1 MARSSGNWT
10 GRLRL
15 GSGLVL
21 QFFVFTHLL
30 NAALGLFS
38 WQTMEAGRQV
48 FLFFWRSH
56 PGTVLLYGAL
66 LLHVGLVL
74 YSLFRRRS
82 YRGMRRS
89 EIVQVLMGLAIPPL
103 AVTHMLGTRYLN
115 AVYGL
120 EDNYAWLLLSIW
132 VFKPAF
138 SIVQTALVIIAW
150 THGCIGI
157 HHWLRLKPWYPRYL
171 MALYSLAVL
180 LPVLAVI
187 GMFDG
192 AREVAA
198 AFTSPAF
205 QQDFFSSH
213 RLPPGTAGAVTALRD
228 RMLIAMGL
236 FLAVLAVARFALHM
250 LERRGSHVT
259 VTYPDGRRIRVQT
272 GTSVLE
278 ASRLGGVAHAS
289 VCGGRGRC
297 STCRVRIV
305 DCRSAPPPPSA
316 EELKV
321 LHRVGAP
328 EGVRL
333 ACQLRPASDLS
344 VVPLLP
350 PGAQPRDSYRRPAYL
365 QGSEREIAILF
376 ADLRSFTRFSEQ
388 KLPYDVVFVIN
399 QYFRHMGMAVEASG
413 GHLDK
418 FIGDGVMA
426 LFGLQQDASAGCRA
440 ALKAA
445 AAMSVALKEM
455 NHTLKNDLP
464 EPLRIGIGIHVGP
477 VIVGEMG
484 YAKAVSVTAIGDPVN
499 TASRLEA
506 INKEFGSQLV
516 VSRKVAQR
524 AGVRL
529 EGGRSETVSIRG
541 RAEPL
546 EVYVFDD
553 AEDMRIVEA

>member
-1 MARSSGNWT
+1 MAGGSRKWA

-21 QFFVFTHLL
+21 QFFLFTHLL
-30 NAALGLFS
+30 NAALGLIS
-38 WQTMEAGRQV
+38 WHAMEAGRQI
-48 FLFFWRSH
+48 FLFFWRN
-56 PGTVLLYGAL
+56 PLGTVLLYGAL

-74 YSLFRRRS
+74 YNLFRRRS

-89 EIVQVLMGLAIPPL
+89 EIVQALMGLAIPPL
-103 AVTHMLGTRYLN
+103 AVTHVLGTRYLN

-120 EDNYAWLLLSIW
+120 EDNYAWLLLSVW
-132 VFKPAF
+132 VFKPVY
-138 SIVQTALVIIAW
+138 SIVQTVLVTVAW

-157 HHWLRLKPWYPRYL
+157 HHWLRLKPWYPRYV

-192 AREVAA
+192 AREVATAFA
-198 AFTSPAF
+198 APAF
-205 QQDFFSSH
+205 QQDFFNSH
-213 RLPPGTAGAVTALRD
+213 RLPPGTGEAVTQLRD
-228 RMLIAMGL
+228 RLLTAMAI
-236 FLAVLAVARFALHM
+236 FLTAFALARFIVHL

-259 VTYPDGRRIRVQT
+259 IAYPDGQRIRVQT
-272 GTSVLE
+272 GTTILE
-278 ASRLGGVAHAS
+278 ASRLGGIAHAS

-305 DCRSAPPPPSA
+305 GSEGSQPPPSA

-333 ACQLRPASDLS
+333 ACQLRPTSDLS

-376 ADLRSFTRFSEQ
+376 ADLRSFTKFSEQ

-399 QYFRHMGMAVEASG
+399 QYFRYMGTAVEEAG

-426 LFGLQQDASAGCRA
+426 LFGIQQDTAAGCRA
-440 ALKAA
+440 AMQAA
-445 AAMSVALKEM
+445 IAMSKALKEM
-455 NHTLKNDLP
+455 NRTLKNDLP
-464 EPLRIGIGIHVGP
+464 EPLRIGIGIHVGH

-516 VSRKVAQR
+516 ISRKVAER
-524 AGVRL
+524 AGVTL
-529 EGGRSETVSIRG
+529 SGGRREIVSIRG
-541 RAEPL
+541 REEPL

-553 AEDMRIVEA
+553 AEDMQIEG

>member
-1 MARSSGNWT
+1 MAGGSGNWA

-21 QFFVFTHLL
+21 QVFLFTHLL
-30 NAALGLFS
+30 NASLGLFS
-38 WQTMEAGRQV
+38 WRAMEAGRQI
-48 FLFFWRSH
+48 FLLFWRNP

-74 YSLFRRRS
+74 HNQFRRRS

-89 EIVQVLMGLAIPPL
+89 EIVQALMGMAIPPL
-103 AVTHMLGTRYLN
+103 AVTHVLGTRYLN

-120 EDNYAWLLLSIW
+120 EDNFAWLLLSVW
-132 VFKPAF
+132 VFKPVY
-138 SIVQTALVIIAW
+138 SIVQTVLVTVAW

-157 HHWLRLKPWYPRYL
+157 HHWLRLKPWYPRYV

-198 AFTSPAF
+198 AFASPAF
-205 QQDFFSSH
+205 QQDFFNSH
-213 RLPPGTAGAVTALRD
+213 RLPAGAVEAVTLLRD
-228 RMLIAMGL
+228 RLLIAMAV
-236 FLAVLAVARFALHM
+236 FLVVFALARLIVHW
-250 LERRGSHVT
+250 LERRGNHVAIA
-259 VTYPDGRRIRVQT
+259 YPDGRRVRVQT

-278 ASRLGGVAHAS
+278 ASRLGGIAHAS

-305 DCRSAPPPPSA
+305 GSEGEQPPPSA

-333 ACQLRPASDLS
+333 ACQLRPVADLS

-350 PGAQPRDSYRRPAYL
+350 PGAQPQDGYRRPAYL

-376 ADLRSFTRFSEQ
+376 ADLRSFTKFSEQ

-399 QYFRHMGMAVEASG
+399 QYFRHMGTAVEGAG

-426 LFGLQQDASAGCRA
+426 LFGIQQDAAAGCRA
-440 ALKAA
+440 AMQAA
-445 AAMSVALKEM
+445 IAMSKALKEM
-455 NHTLKNDLP
+455 NRTLKNDLP
-464 EPLRIGIGIHVGP
+464 EPLRIGIGIHVGH

-516 VSRKVAQR
+516 ISRKVAER
-524 AGVRL
+524 AGVTL
-529 EGGRSETVSIRG
+529 GGGRIETVSIRG

-553 AEDMRIVEA
+553 AEDMRIEG